1 MKIMS
6 WNIRGLNSHHKKD
19 VLLNFVRDHKP
30 DLIFVQETKM
40 PKDKVES
47 LRNFQNCGVHGN
59 SFAGAS
65 GGIVT
70 FWNKMFIKGEP
81 LMENGNVVA
90 TRFTHIRDNFC

>member
-19 VLLNFVRDHKP
+19 FLQNFVRDHKP
-30 DLIFVQETKM
+30 DILLVQETKM
-40 PKDKVES
+40 PKDKVECS
-47 LRNFQNCGVHGN
+47 RIFQNCGAHGN
-59 SFAGAS
+59 SFFGAL

-70 FWNKMFIKGEP
+70 FWKKLFIRGEP
-81 LMENGNVVA
+81 LMENGNLVA